1 MRVLIFTN
9 KSNDN
14 DMKQRFASLLVQNMD
29 KYASVILHTSLHSFK
44 EDLTNNQ
51 THIVHIIGCKSIN
64 SYRALRIAINHSI
77 PVVLSPM
84 GDIMQWNHNTFR
96 QTVLRPFVKDLIQ
109 QADAIHACSHLEA
122 LRMQTLAWNPR
133 LETIQNGIISNQIS
147 TNQMASAIIRLY
159 NKVIDSNTFRL
170 LTDEEKQVENTLL
183 RIGLALTGQE
193 TAPLQ
198 LSRGGEYQSTTQEA
212 SPRGGLEGASFQS
225 GTLPPSLWEGPGVG
239 FSPSSWRK
247 ILLHANDEH
256 ILHFV
261 NAGAHY
267 LQIQTADLDIEKV
280 ERFQQKHQKPDTLLP
295 ADQLSAKHA
304 IRTRTLF
311 EHLRQD
317 EKPSETELALCY
329 LLVNTQHA
337 LRQATLTKR
346 QLAQLPLLLRFS
358 HYDDDKA
365 ARMISRLRL
374 TSFTE
379 SILQILAEIYGLP
392 EGFMPIQPADNRYTN
407 TIRKKL
413 HNINLQ

>member
-1 MRVLIFTN
+1 
-9 KSNDN
+9 
-14 DMKQRFASLLVQNMD
+14 MKQRFASLLVQNMD

-44 EDLTNNQ
+44 ENLTNNQ

-198 LSRGGEYQSTTQEA
+198 LSRETAPLQL
-212 SPRGGLEGASFQS
+212 PRGRVSIHHTGS
-225 GTLPPSLWEGPGVG
+225 LPPGRFGGGQFLGGQLPEWDSSPLPLGGVG
-239 FSPSSWRK
+239 
-247 ILLHANDEH
+247 
-256 ILHFV
+256 
-261 NAGAHY
+261 GG
-267 LQIQTADLDIEKV
+267 
-280 ERFQQKHQKPDTLLP
+280 
-295 ADQLSAKHA
+295 LS
-304 IRTRTLF
+304 
-311 EHLRQD
+311 
-317 EKPSETELALCY
+317 
-329 LLVNTQHA
+329 
-337 LRQATLTKR
+337 
-346 QLAQLPLLLRFS
+346 PLLLAKNPPPRQ
-358 HYDDDKA
+358 
-365 ARMISRLRL
+365 R
-374 TSFTE
+374 
-379 SILQILAEIYGLP
+379 
-392 EGFMPIQPADNRYTN
+392 
-407 TIRKKL
+407 
-413 HNINLQ
+413 

>member
-44 EDLTNNQ
+44 ENLTNNQ

-183 RIGLALTGQE
+183 RIGLALTEQE

-198 LSRGGEYQSTTQEA
+198 LSRETAPFQLPRGGEYQATTQEA
-212 SPRGGLEGASFQS
+212 SPRGGLEGARPL
-225 GTLPPSLWEGPGVG
+225 TLNLRLPSPLGGVG
-239 FSPSSWRK
+239 GGFPS
-247 ILLHANDEH
+247 
-256 ILHFV
+256 V
-261 NAGAHY
+261 
-267 LQIQTADLDIEKV
+267 
-280 ERFQQKHQKPDTLLP
+280 
-295 ADQLSAKHA
+295 
-304 IRTRTLF
+304 
-311 EHLRQD
+311 
-317 EKPSETELALCY
+317 
-329 LLVNTQHA
+329 
-337 LRQATLTKR
+337 
-346 QLAQLPLLLRFS
+346 
-358 HYDDDKA
+358 
-365 ARMISRLRL
+365 
-374 TSFTE
+374 
-379 SILQILAEIYGLP
+379 
-392 EGFMPIQPADNRYTN
+392 
-407 TIRKKL
+407 
-413 HNINLQ
+413 